1 LQNKNYEHCASRNA
15 FRLKLMVFHLSVATI
30 NNNCIQYWWAIPF
43 MIVTRLAWVRN
54 RFQTS
59 YNVNVFRCLTAV
71 SNIMHSPLFCNLP
84 VTNTSKRI
92 VNRYLEKRIF
102 NNYIYSTAAL
112 SSTLLAS
119 IDPNKTSY
127 SLIER
132 IRVISSY
139 IDDANE
145 RDLYNIFSDIIFE
158 IFGRGSDKG
167 WELDKLKTKVCSLFF
182 FKFS

>member
-1 LQNKNYEHCASRNA
+1 LQNKNYDHCASRSA
-15 FRLKLMVFHLSVATI
+15 FRLKLSVVHLSVANI
-30 NNNCIQYWWAIPF
+30 NNNCTNYWLATPS
-43 MIVTRLAWVRN
+43 MIVGRLAWARN

-84 VTNTSKRI
+84 VTNTCKRI
-92 VNRYLEKRIF
+92 VNRYFEKRIF
-102 NNYIYSTAAL
+102 NNYIYSTAL

-119 IDPNKTSY
+119 TDPNKTSY

-145 RDLYNIFSDIIFE
+145 RDLYNIFADIIFE

-182 FKFS
+182 